1 VIGWLGYRPADF
13 VPYGTDAWL
22 ALIEAAVSRS
32 WPAAMVMPAL
42 GLAALLLLRARPRIG
57 LALLAPAW
65 IWVGG
70 HFLATLYA
78 ELNWAGG
85 RLGAVFVAQAVL
97 LLSAAVLA
105 RPVDAGHGRPG
116 PAQVV
121 GFVVAAAGLAGWP
134 LVTVLAGG
142 PGRIELFGIHPD
154 PTAAVTV
161 GALMASLRGPALAA
175 LMVVPVAWCALTG
188 VHLRV
193 LGIGGWPAPL
203 LVAAAGVIAVAWR
216 ARRDHRARSAR

>member
-1 VIGWLGYRPADF
+1 MIGWLGYRPADF
-13 VPYGTDAWL
+13 VPYGSDAWL

-42 GLAALLLLRARPRIG
+42 GVAALLLLRRRPRVG

-65 IWVGG
+65 VWVGG

-85 RLGAVFVAQAVL
+85 RLGAVFVVQAVL

-105 RPVDAGHGRPG
+105 RPVDGRPDA
-116 PAQVV
+116 AQVV

-134 LVTVLAGG
+134 LVTALAGG

-161 GALMASLRGPALAA
+161 GALMVSLRWPVLAA
-175 LMVVPVAWCALTG
+175 LMPIPLAWCALSG

-193 LGIGGWPAPL
+193 LDIGGWPAPL
-203 LVAAAGVIAVAWR
+203 LVAAAAAIAVAWR
-216 ARRDHRARSAR
+216 ARREHRARSGR